1 MLHFISTS
9 DWHFEGLEKLFP
21 TNHIDLQIAQI
32 KRIYE
37 HAVENGINHV
47 FVPGDIADVPHME
60 WSTYIKLVTLLKAYD
75 GHIHTYYLAGNHD
88 FSDIKRTS
96 LDLLQLL
103 VDNNFFKTFH
113 LYLQP
118 DSTVID
124 EVPVTF
130 LPYPLNSKD
139 AERSLNFAHITVP
152 GAIGDNGRVI
162 KESEHEFEHPEKGF
176 IISGHIHQ
184 YQHMKNQR
192 VIYNGNP
199 YQKNFGEALPKGFI
213 ECQSSVVK
221 KRISVKHKQVILKP
235 NYRLINKAVEE
246 QEDLSGLSNSPY
258 VRYKLKL
265 AGDVVLP
272 SDLRVQHP
280 NIHSIT
286 DVRNKAIVLEDEDS
300 EKSVSSV
307 NIDPID
313 GLKEALKDIGMAK
326 KDIQMAKGLVLEALD
341 HLKIT
346 PSK

>member
-21 TNHIDLQIAQI
+21 TKHLDLQLAQI
-32 KRIYE
+32 RKIY
-37 HAVENGINHV
+37 AYAIENGIKHV

-60 WSTYIKLVTLLKAYD
+60 WSTYIKLVTLLKEYD

-113 LYLQP
+113 LYLSP
-118 DSTVID
+118 EDAIID
-124 EVPVTF
+124 DVPVAF

-139 AERSLNFAHITVP
+139 AKKSLNFAHITVP

-162 KESEHEFEHPEKGF
+162 KDSDHEFEHPDKGF

-199 YQKNFGEALPKGFI
+199 YQKNFGESLPKGFI
-213 ECQSSVVK
+213 EAKASVVK
-221 KRISVKHKQVILKP
+221 KRVTVKHKQIVLKP
-235 NYRLINKAVEE
+235 NFKLINKLVET
-246 QEDLSGLSNSPY
+246 QDDLSGLSDSPL

-265 AGDVVLP
+265 SGDILLP
-272 SDLRVQHP
+272 SDLRIQHP

-286 DVRNKAIVLEDEDS
+286 DIRNKAITLEDESS

-307 NIDPID
+307 SIDPIE
-313 GLKEALKDIGMAK
+313 GLNMALKSRGLAK
-326 KDIQMAKGLVLEALD
+326 KDRQKAKGLVLEALD
-341 HLKIT
+341 HLKV
-346 PSK
+346 SLRK